1 MKIHH
6 AIVETLKKVEIVST
20 AKIMDI
26 LLAGVLRNVL
36 TDMRRKLSRDRISK
50 SIPKKPWIKWRRILK
65 VVYEDPKYDSRWL
78 SLGKETIMES
88 IQLYSNHFIKKRR
101 KILQRQINRVEKKE
115 WTVTSGVR
123 LSIPMMFIK

>member
-36 TDMRRKLSRDRISK
+36 TDMRRKLSGDRISK

-78 SLGKETIMES
+78 SLGKETNYGVDPALFKS
-88 IQLYSNHFIKKRR
+88 LYKEKK
-101 KILQRQINRVEKKE
+101 KILRRQINRVEKRN
-115 WTVTSGVR
+115 GQ
-123 LSIPMMFIK
+123 LQMNLDYL